1 MTYTE
6 DYKKLSRYYH
16 PGKSHIRFDEEG
28 FLIVNQKFH
37 SHFYDAFPDNYKIPP
52 AEVDNSFF
60 IRQDKSIAENRE
72 FIYPIIKKINKS
84 DDSKVII
91 LLHGLNERTW
101 DKYLPWGKA
110 LCLETNHPVILFP
123 ISFHMNR
130 SPKIW
135 SDPRKMSLLA
145 KQRKKLHPSLKESSF
160 VNAAISSRLEQ
171 YPQRFFLSGLE
182 TYFNL
187 NELIEQLQNA
197 HHPVIQDHSNV
208 NFFGYSIGALLT
220 QIMLMSNPE
229 EKLTSSKAFIFCGG
243 TTLDKMNGISRFI
256 LDSKAFEAIKD
267 SFVNRDFEINLPN
280 PIKENVKRFNLST
293 SFHAMM
299 NSSMLPELRNSGLS
313 SLKDRIK
320 LCPLIKDSVIPA
332 HAVKGTFSKVNGK
345 LLDFVQTMD
354 FSYQYTHERPF
365 PCDENDN
372 RINEAFEKVFR
383 QAAWILK

>member
-6 DYKKLSRYYH
+6 DYKQLSQYYH
-16 PGKSHIRFDEEG
+16 PAKSHIRFDEEG
-28 FLIVNQKFH
+28 LVIDNQWFY
-37 SHFYDAFPDNYKIPP
+37 SHFYDAFPDNYKIP
-52 AEVDNSFF
+52 AYSDENFF
-60 IRQDKSIAENRE
+60 MRQDKSIAENRE
-72 FIYPIIKKINKS
+72 FIYPIFKKINGS
-84 DDSKVII
+84 DNSKVII

-110 LCLETNHPVILFP
+110 LCLNTGHPVILFP

-135 SDPRKMSLLA
+135 RDPRKMSLWV
-145 KQRKKLHPSLKESSF
+145 KQRKKQHPFIEESSF
-160 VNAAISSRLEQ
+160 ANAAISSRLEQ

-187 NELIEQLQNA
+187 YELIEQLQNGQ
-197 HHPVIQDHSNV
+197 HPLIRNYPRV

-243 TTLDKMNGISRFI
+243 TTLDKMNGTSKFI
-256 LDSKAFEAIKD
+256 LDSKAFEAIRD
-267 SFVNRDFEINLPN
+267 LFVNTDFEINLPD
-280 PIKENVKRFNLST
+280 PIKENVKRFNLSKT
-293 SFHAMM
+293 FHAMM
-299 NSSMLPELRNSGLS
+299 HSSILPELRNSGLS
-313 SLKDRIK
+313 SLKNRIK
-320 LCPLIKDSVIPA
+320 LCPLIKDKVIPA
-332 HAVKGTFSKVNGK
+332 HAVKETFSKANGK
-345 LLDFVQTMD
+345 LQDFVHTMD

-383 QAAWILK
+383 KASEFLK